1 MRSVK
6 IGEAKNQLS
15 RHLAYVRRGGRVRI
29 YDRDVPVADLVPIEP
44 DPGGGAEDEWLADLE
59 RRGIVR
65 RGRRKPIPK
74 EMFEP
79 GPRDEAG
86 ALLAAVLAERRS
98 GR

>member
-29 YDRDVPVADLVPIEP
+29 YDRDVPVADLVPVPADEANA
-44 DPGGGAEDEWLADLE
+44 GEWLIDLE
-59 RRGIVR
+59 RRGVVR
-65 RGRRKPIPK
+65 RGDGKALPR
-74 EMFEP
+74 ELLEP
-79 GPRDEAG
+79 GPPDASE
-86 ALLAAVLAERRS
+86 AVLAALLLERRD